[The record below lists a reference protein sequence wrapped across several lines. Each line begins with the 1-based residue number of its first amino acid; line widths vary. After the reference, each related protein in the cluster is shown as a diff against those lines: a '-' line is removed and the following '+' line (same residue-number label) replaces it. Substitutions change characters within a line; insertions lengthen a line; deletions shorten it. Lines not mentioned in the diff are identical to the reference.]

1 MPGAWGQLG
10 LYPSKLPTDPAKD
23 GTIVLASTRHQKCYP
38 RVYETP
44 RATDEML
51 SSDGAFSVLSDLGT
65 ICGDEV
71 GQPCYAGSLPMTRD
85 DILLLSEDVHG
96 LLEPMATDGKQQKI

>member
-10 LYPSKLPTDPAKD
+10 FYPSKLPTDPAKE

-51 SSDGAFSVLSDLGT
+51 SSDGAFAVLPDLGT

-96 LLEPMATDGKQQKI
+96 LLEPIGNRWGKKKL